1 MDLKIIGKNLN
12 KANMKILKDT
22 LGKINPNIGR
32 KLISWVIQ
40 HPRYLKI
47 FFLFIRHTA
56 MPNKLGK
63 KIFAF
68 DTDRRKYFSL
78 LKRLLA

>member
-12 KANMKILKDT
+12 KANIKILKDT

-40 HPRYLKI
+40 HPRYQAYSNAQQTREKDI
-47 FFLFIRHTA
+47 CF
-56 MPNKLGK
+56 
-63 KIFAF
+63 
-68 DTDRRKYFSL
+68 
-78 LKRLLA
+78 